1 MADELYDACMGN
13 YFPSINTMS
22 MFGLVGGDN
31 TNPIALF
38 NGYRTLFNNGYQ
50 PHEIEELRMNN
61 MLGEALNMRIKI
73 HSRDFTECEE
83 CNNVHDVDTTCDNC
97 TL

>member
-50 PHEIEELRMNN
+50 PREIEELRMNN
-61 MLGEALNMRIKI
+61 MLEEALNMRIKI
-73 HSRDFTECEE
+73 HSRECTE
-83 CNNVHDVDTTCDNC
+83 CNNVDNTCDNC
-97 TL
+97 IL